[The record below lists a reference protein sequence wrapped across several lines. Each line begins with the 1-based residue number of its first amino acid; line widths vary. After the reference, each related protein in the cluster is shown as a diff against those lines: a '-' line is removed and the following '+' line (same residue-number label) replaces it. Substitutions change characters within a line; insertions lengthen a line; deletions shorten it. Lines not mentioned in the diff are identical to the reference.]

1 MLENAT
7 PILQKLAY
15 GQTLETDEVI
25 MALDTI
31 SDEDTIPDKENSNG
45 FYFLALTFGIMA
57 KGPTAGELLGFV
69 ESIKNRSIKLE
80 TTLAPSRIID
90 ISGTGGDLIKTINVG
105 TISSFVLAAGGLNV
119 AKQATRGY
127 TGYTGSA
134 DLYTQIGLNPF
145 SVDSNLA
152 VKSLEQTGLSA
163 FYTPGL
169 TDKFK
174 NRMDFLV
181 KLKTIGLSYPTP
193 WHLISWVYSPFTM
206 ENRIYGVFDPKYAG
220 TMTRLFEKLGYRRVL
235 VIHGMDGLDEFS
247 NVGETFVSELKDGEI
262 REYMVTPAD
271 FGLEQ
276 SPVEAILTLTKEEK
290 AKLDHPMTPSVE
302 KDALKEEGR
311 LRNIRAF
318 FEILHGVETG
328 PLRDLVM
335 MNCGAAFYIAGKAAS
350 YREGTA
356 MAREILESG
365 KAAAKLNE
373 LITFAGAAEKV
384 AETLQKLGI
393 GKW

>member
-1 MLENAT
+1 MLENST

-15 GQTLETDEVI
+15 GNTLSTEEI
-25 MALDTI
+25 KQALDII

-45 FYFLALTFGIMA
+45 FYFLALTFGLMA
-57 KGPTAGELLGFV
+57 KGPTADELLGFV
-69 ESIKNRSIKLE
+69 ESIRDRSIKLE
-80 TTLAPSRIID
+80 TTIPASNIID

-105 TISSFVLAAGGLNV
+105 TISSFVLAAGGLAV

-145 SVDSNLA
+145 SVDSGNA
-152 VKSLEQTGLSA
+152 VKSLEELGLSA

-206 ENRIYGVFDPKYAG
+206 ENRIYGVFDPKYG
-220 TMTRLFEKLGYRRVL
+220 LILTRLFEKMDYRRVL
-235 VIHGMDGLDEFS
+235 VIHGLDGLDEFS
-247 NVGETFVSELKDGEI
+247 NVGETYVAELKDGKI
-262 REYMVTPAD
+262 REYSVNPAD

-290 AKLDHPMTPSVE
+290 ARLDHPLTPAAE
-302 KDALKEEGR
+302 REQLREEGR
-311 LRNIRAF
+311 KRNIRAF
-318 FEILHGVETG
+318 FEILNGQETG

-335 MNCGAAFYIAGKAAS
+335 MNCGAAFYISGKAAS

-365 KAAAKLNE
+365 RASAKLKE
-373 LITFAGAAEKV
+373 LIRFANAEEKV
-384 AETLQKLGI
+384 EETMRKMVNG
-393 GKW
+393 